1 MMFFNS
7 EIFNNIVDPLNR
19 VDDVSFDFLADN
31 GSPASTNYTLVLNM
45 SSDKYNK
52 FVDLFNGLIDMN
64 VNKNGSQI
72 SITCWSYKDQQL
84 LLRWSEQN

>member
-1 MMFFNS
+1 MFFNND
-7 EIFNNIVDPLNR
+7 IFNNIVDPLNR
-19 VDDVSFDFLADN
+19 VDDVSFDFISST
-31 GSPASTNYTLVLNM
+31 SPVSTNYTLVLNM

-52 FVDLFNGLIDMN
+52 FVALFNGLIDMS